1 MADGETRKKWKA
13 KQQLMEGNR
22 LVMERNRRKRAFD
35 VVSATEQEALK
46 DYDTGISAKRYA
58 KECGKNL
65 PFFRGESS

>member
-22 LVMERNRRKRAFD
+22 LVMERNRRKRRSED
-35 VVSATEQEALK
+35 MCATEQQTVE